1 MKYIKT
7 YENNDEKYI
16 LTVVN
21 RDTIN
26 TLNICVNATMPG
38 SISKYIFDSLEKA
51 TIDDVYYFTLE
62 EIEIAKQ
69 YMKKFL
75 GDLYEY
81 YIFEP
86 ITKENFLLML
96 DMTKYNI

>member
-1 MKYIKT
+1 
-7 YENNDEKYI
+7 
-16 LTVVN
+16 
-21 RDTIN
+21 
-26 TLNICVNATMPG
+26 
-38 SISKYIFDSLEKA
+38 
-51 TIDDVYYFTLE
+51 
-62 EIEIAKQ
+62 
-69 YMKKFL
+69 MKKFL